1 MKQFCYY
8 YHNYYFKATKISVNF
23 RITKFTV
30 NIIIQFSC
38 VFLSIFFPLTSA
50 VAANRTHMF
59 TSQSV
64 CLFVCQLSRAI
75 NITITLIVKQ
85 RQNS

>member
-38 VFLSIFFPLTSA
+38 VFLSS
-50 VAANRTHMF
+50 
-59 TSQSV
+59 SY
-64 CLFVCQLSRAI
+64 
-75 NITITLIVKQ
+75 
-85 RQNS
+85 